1 LQSALNPHVADGEPA
16 VSVVVPVKNET
27 DNVVPLLEEIHAALA
42 GRDEF
47 EAIFI
52 DDCSSDDTVEKLV
65 AARDR
70 FPMVRV
76 VKHELNCGQSAA
88 IRTGVLSARAPIVC
102 TLDGDGQND
111 PADLPQ
117 VIDKLRQGNSAG
129 TLSMVMGQR
138 MKRQDSFTKK
148 ISSKLANSVRSNL
161 LSDGTR
167 DTGCGLKAF
176 YRDGFLRLPYFDHM
190 HRYVPA
196 LMRREG
202 YAVDFVDVRH
212 RPRVHGSSKYGVID
226 RLLVSIRDVLG
237 VMWLNRRLRR
247 PGNRTEV

>member
-1 LQSALNPHVADGEPA
+1 
-16 VSVVVPVKNET
+16 
-27 DNVVPLLEEIHAALA
+27 
-42 GRDEF
+42 
-47 EAIFI
+47 
-52 DDCSSDDTVEKLV
+52 
-65 AARDR
+65 
-70 FPMVRV
+70 